1 VTWTEKIIRN
11 KLTKARN
18 LLEES
23 NMTSKSKFNPAVDY
37 YPPSLLR
44 RRGISLRDINK
55 DHGSTTGF
63 HQTADINWTPDFKGF
78 KQRTAAL
85 LHTPR
90 EQTLPEGWP
99 QKLPG
104 PLAWRA
110 SDLDPHD
117 FMVQLDTNEVKEIE
131 TALSH
136 FKG

>member
-1 VTWTEKIIRN
+1 M
-11 KLTKARN
+11 A
-18 LLEES
+18 
-23 NMTSKSKFNPAVDY
+23 SKSKFNSAVDY

-44 RRGISLRDINK
+44 RHGISLCNINRE
-55 DHGSTTGF
+55 HGSTTGLL
-63 HQTADINWTPDFKGF
+63 HTADINWTPDFKEF
-78 KQRTAAL
+78 KQRTDAL

-99 QKLPG
+99 QKLLG

-110 SDLDPHD
+110 IDLDPHD

-136 FKG
+136 FNGWQCLYHVLSQSMD